1 MSHCIA
7 TSIVLKKNEII
18 VKGGSNNVVPRE
30 HYTVRIPLTTEE
42 VRKFVK
48 QDIVGGCIQPQ
59 TSANGYFWWY
69 VKRQVNLWC
78 IDHKKDYYNI
88 TDEDC
93 DELWEM
99 ITKLYAGR
107 KKQGKY
113 VVELFGYG
121 EQVYIRK
128 MMRGGCYTTNDPL
141 KAMQMPMYQAL
152 YVSSRYRDSKA
163 VAI

>member
-7 TSIVLKKNEII
+7 TSIVLNKNEII

-30 HYTVRIPLTTEE
+30 HYTINIPLTKEDIRT
-42 VRKFVK
+42 FVK
-48 QDIVGGCIQPQ
+48 QDLIGGCIQPVP
-59 TSANGYFWWY
+59 SANGYFWWY
-69 VKRQVNLWC
+69 INRQLNLWC
-78 IDHKKDYYNI
+78 RDHKKDYDNI

-99 ITKLYAGR
+99 ITKLHSER
-107 KKQGKY
+107 KKQGKA
-113 VVELFGYG
+113 VVKLCSYG

-128 MMRGGCYTTNDPL
+128 MMRGGCYPTNDPL
-141 KAMQMPMYQAL
+141 KAMQMPMYQAI